1 MNETQKT
8 QIAVNEELTNKYSKG
23 LSEQKVKIQELISVI
38 RNEYSTLQ
46 QRENAYK
53 KLISSD
59 ERFRGTLDSQFRA
72 TYKLGSAFDYV
83 VQRMEK
89 FAYAQAQMAVKT
101 KALTEN
107 VEKQFKAGS
116 LKVQVNDKVSQR
128 NDLENRIAN
137 VVNSGGDLSKGG
149 FANNEQ
155 YKQARENLAR
165 LRSEIYYLGK
175 DWRKAQDEANSSASQ
190 YNNISKTL
198 KLEVKELQ
206 KGLVVLEA
214 QYKKAVIS

>member
-1 MNETQKT
+1 
-8 QIAVNEELTNKYSKG
+8 
-23 LSEQKVKIQELISVI
+23 
-38 RNEYSTLQ
+38 
-46 QRENAYK
+46 
-53 KLISSD
+53 
-59 ERFRGTLDSQFRA
+59 
-72 TYKLGSAFDYV
+72 
-83 VQRMEK
+83 MEK

-155 YKQARENLAR
+155 YQEARKNLAR
-165 LRSEIYYLGK
+165 LRSEIYNLGK

-214 QYKKAVIS
+214 QYKKGVISGRKLNEEEKKRSECSGLRDAGSKVVKGSSAPGHHLIYSFSRVMSSGADN